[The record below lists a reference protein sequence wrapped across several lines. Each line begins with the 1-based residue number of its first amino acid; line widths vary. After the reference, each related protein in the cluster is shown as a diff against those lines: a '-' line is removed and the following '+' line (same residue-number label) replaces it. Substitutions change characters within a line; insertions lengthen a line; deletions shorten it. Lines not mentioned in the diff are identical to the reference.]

1 MSIQNRL
8 DVIGSSTQ
16 PNIHFNADFDCNE
29 TVILKE
35 NTVRRIQKAVA
46 KLEKMPFTYVSDLKA
61 GLDEDYNVLSGSEI
75 KNNKVV
81 GFDESKSLAILN
93 LLKPHITSDEYDEG
107 LNLLKISN
115 SLDYLK
121 AKQFF
126 KFHICH
132 WNVNEIKNGEKKF
145 LDKTITLKDALEMK
159 SVVKLDVI
167 TYLYNNTFVEFSCIY
182 FIKKGR
188 RYINPPGGIENLEYD
203 AIEKLES
210 KNYFKYLKRVYSLSL
225 IYKNKELGA
234 KLEAFFNSKVGFLYK
249 FIIGLEVLIHL
260 LEFKK
265 NIPLKK
271 VHYELDLYKTIV
283 SKFAK
288 EDYYD
293 DLVDLN
299 KSINLSKLSKLH
311 SKAYSLLQVK
321 AKDFLHSL
329 E

>member
-16 PNIHFNADFDCNE
+16 PNIYFNADFDCNE
-29 TVILKE
+29 TVIIRE
-35 NTVRRIQKAVA
+35 NTVRRLQKNVA
-46 KLEKMPFTYVSDLKA
+46 KLEKMPYTYVSDLKA
-61 GLDEDYNVLSGSEI
+61 GLDEAYDVLGGSDI

-81 GFDESKSLAILN
+81 GFDESRSLAILES
-93 LLKPHITSDEYDEG
+93 LKPHITKDEYDEG
-107 LNLLKISN
+107 INLLKIRTSI
-115 SLDYLK
+115 DYLK

-145 LDKTITLKDALEMK
+145 LGKTITLKDAIEMK

-167 TYLYNNTFVEFSCIY
+167 TYLYNNTFVEFSCVY
-182 FIKKGR
+182 FMKKGR

-210 KNYFKYLKRVYSLSL
+210 KNFYKYLKRVYSLSL
-225 IYKNKELGA
+225 IYKNKELSA
-234 KLEAFFNSKVGFLYK
+234 KLEAFFNSKSGFLYK
-249 FIIGLEVLIHL
+249 FIVSLEVLIHL

-271 VHYELDLYKTIV
+271 VHYELDFYKTIV

-293 DLVDLN
+293 DLVELN
-299 KSINLSKLSKLH
+299 KSINVSKLSNLH
-311 SKAYSLLQVK
+311 AKAYSLLQVK
-321 AKDFLHSL
+321 AKEFLHTL